1 MLQRILS
8 KYRLDRNPFLG
19 VVLVKPLESKNMTAH
34 STIKVESISHEAQT
48 DIKDEILDIEPP
60 TKIKRKSNLNH
71 HTDEILHEIENE
83 SQLIDEHILEEPTL
97 LMSILLILR
106 NPVTSYMLCETVYY
120 KPFMAGEV

>member
-1 MLQRILS
+1 
-8 KYRLDRNPFLG
+8 
-19 VVLVKPLESKNMTAH
+19 MTAH
-34 STIKVESISHEAQT
+34 SAIKVESISHEAQT

-60 TKIKRKSNLNH
+60 TKIKRKSNWNH